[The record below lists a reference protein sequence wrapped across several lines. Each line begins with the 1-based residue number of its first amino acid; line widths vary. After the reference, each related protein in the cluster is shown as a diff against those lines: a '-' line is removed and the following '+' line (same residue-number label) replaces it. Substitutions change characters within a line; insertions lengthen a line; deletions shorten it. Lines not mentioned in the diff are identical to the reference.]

1 MVHVRKALLGI
12 AWLGVWA
19 AVAAVLWPQPAR
31 AAPVD
36 ASVGRFLGEDTLG
49 ILASAD
55 RVESFQP
62 EAKTDV
68 TDPSVQGY
76 AVRATGPNLTVGQI
90 ERFRSLIFAES
101 SYVFDK
107 SKRCPFLA
115 DTGFVFHAGE
125 RQASIVLSQSCMLW
139 SFARVAERGKV
150 EDYDP
155 VESDIK
161 MLLME
166 LFDNP

>member
-1 MVHVRKALLGI
+1 MVGLRKALLSV
-12 AWLGVWA
+12 AWIGALIV
-19 AVAAVLWPQPAR
+19 AVAVSALLSR

-36 ASVGRFLGEDTLG
+36 AAVAKFLGDDMLD

-55 RVESFQP
+55 RVESFQL

-76 AVRATGPNLTVGQI
+76 AVRATGPVLTVGQL
-90 ERFRSLIFAES
+90 ERFRGLIFAES
-101 SYVFDK
+101 SYMFDK

-115 DTGFVFHAGE
+115 DTGFVFHAGA

-139 SFARVAERGKV
+139 SFARAAERGKI

-155 VESDIK
+155 IEADIK
-161 MLLME
+161 MLLAE
-166 LFDNP
+166 FFERP

>member
-1 MVHVRKALLGI
+1 MVELRKALLGV
-12 AWLGVWA
+12 AWAGALVV
-19 AVAAVLWPQPAR
+19 AVAVSALPSR

-36 ASVGRFLGEDTLG
+36 AAVANFLGDDMLD

-55 RVESFQP
+55 RVESFQL

-76 AVRATGPNLTVGQI
+76 AVRASGPALTVGQV

-101 SYVFDK
+101 SYLFDK

-139 SFARVAERGKV
+139 SFARAAERGKI

-155 VESDIK
+155 IESDIK
-161 MLLME
+161 TLLAE
-166 LFDNP
+166 LFEKP

>member
-1 MVHVRKALLGI
+1 MVGLRKALLGI
-12 AWLGVWA
+12 ALIGALAAASAVSAPSRAASVDA
-19 AVAAVLWPQPAR
+19 AVAK
-31 AAPVD
+31 
-36 ASVGRFLGEDTLG
+36 FLGDDMLD

-55 RVESFQP
+55 RVESFQL

-76 AVRATGPNLTVGQI
+76 AVRATGPDLTVGQV
-90 ERFRSLIFAES
+90 ERFRGLIFAES

-115 DTGFVFHAGE
+115 DAGFVFHAGE
-125 RQASIVLSQSCMLW
+125 RQASVVLSQSCMLW
-139 SFARVAERGKV
+139 SFARAAERGKI

-155 VESDIK
+155 IEADIK
-161 MLLME
+161 TLLAE
-166 LFDNP
+166 LFDKP